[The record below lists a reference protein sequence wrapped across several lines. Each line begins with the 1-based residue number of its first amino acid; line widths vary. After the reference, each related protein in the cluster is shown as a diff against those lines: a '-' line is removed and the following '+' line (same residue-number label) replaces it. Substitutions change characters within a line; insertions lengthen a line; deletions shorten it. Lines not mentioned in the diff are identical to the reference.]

1 MKIGFR
7 TPSLSRSI
15 KARTSGRINRK
26 MKSALNPLYGKKG
39 MGLLTDPEKAVYN
52 KIYNKTSRPVFDERH
67 FLKNSASPKQTNPAQ
82 RRQGT
87 FPPPFVIC
95 PRCGLRYDR
104 RRPACPRC
112 GLSHPSTRQS
122 APKKTMASWKKISLS
137 LASFFLIILIFGAL
151 LSHPAKESLLKKSP
165 KTEESVVSK
174 PVSTV
179 VKTSKKAE
187 QMSATKAAKQTTA
200 SINQR
205 KSKRSESEK
214 YVDVVSTI
222 KTQAPILAP
231 PAEKVSAVQS
241 EEAYALALPEKP
253 EQEATNY
260 QAAPVQSDIVFA
272 TASGKK
278 YHRAGC
284 QHVSGKDNLKSM
296 TKAEAIA
303 LNLQPCKDCRP

>member
-15 KARTSGRINRK
+15 KARTSGRINRN
-26 MKSALNPLYGKKG
+26 MKSAVNPLYRKKG
-39 MGLLTDPEKAVYN
+39 MGLLTDHEKAVYN
-52 KIYNKTSRPVFDERH
+52 KVYNKTSRPVFDERR
-67 FLKNSASPKQTNPAQ
+67 FLKSSASPKETNPAQ
-82 RRQGT
+82 RRLGT

-104 RRPACPRC
+104 RMPACPRC
-112 GLSHPSTRQS
+112 GLSHPSARQS
-122 APKKTMASWKKISLS
+122 SPKKTMASWKKISLS
-137 LASFFLIILIFGAL
+137 LAGFFLLTSIIGAL
-151 LSHPAKESLLKKSP
+151 LSHPAKESLLKDSP
-165 KTEESVVSK
+165 KTEERVVSES
-174 PVSTV
+174 VSTV

-187 QMSATKAAKQTTA
+187 QMSATKAAKQTAA
-200 SINQR
+200 SIDQR
-205 KSKRSESEK
+205 KSKSSESEK
-214 YVDVVSTI
+214 HVDIVSTI

-231 PAEKVSAVQS
+231 PAEEVASVQS
-241 EEAYALALPEKP
+241 EEAYALAIPEKP

-260 QAAPVQSDIVFA
+260 QAAPVQSDMVFA

-284 QHVSGKDNLKSM
+284 QHVRGKDNLQSM

-303 LNLQPCKDCRP
+303 SNLQACKDCRP